1 MSAENSLV
9 SDKHSGGCLAVEM
22 FLSNAVNGISFG
34 MVLFL
39 IAAGLSIVMGLMG
52 ITNLSHGA
60 LYMVGAYVGWTIA
73 VQLKM
78 DFWLAVLA
86 GGVSGAVVGL
96 LIYGLFLRRLYKQ
109 PNEQVLLTFGFV
121 YILSNI
127 VIWVWGGHRRL
138 QFTAPYLF
146 GSVDIGGVSFAKDRL
161 AIIGVGVIIAILLW
175 YLQNRTRIGAIIRA
189 GMDNKEITMGLGIN
203 LELVSAFVF
212 FLGAFIAGFA
222 GVIGAQLLGAY
233 SWLGT
238 DILLYALIV
247 VVVGGLG
254 SVEGALLAGL
264 VIGLVDTFGK
274 ALFPQLAM
282 FTIYFA
288 MIVILLVKPSGLL
301 GRKI

>member
-1 MSAENSLV
+1 M
-9 SDKHSGGCLAVEM
+9 
-22 FLSNAVNGISFG
+22 I
-34 MVLFL
+34 LFL

-52 ITNLSHGA
+52 ITNLAHGA

-78 DFWLAVLA
+78 DFWLAVFA
-86 GGVSGAVVGL
+86 GGISGALVGI
-96 LIYGLFLRRLYKQ
+96 LIYRLFLRRLYKQ

-127 VIWVWGGHRRL
+127 VIWVWQGHRRL

-146 GSVDIGGVSFAKDRL
+146 GSVDIGGMPFAKDRL
-161 AIIGVGVIIAILLW
+161 AIIGIGVLVAVVLW
-175 YLQNRTRIGAIIRA
+175 YLQSRTRIGAIIRA

-203 LELVSAFVF
+203 LELISALVF
-212 FLGAFIAGFA
+212 FLSAFIAGFA
-222 GVIGAQLLGAY
+222 GVVGAQLLGAY

-254 SVEGALLAGL
+254 SVQGALLGGL

-274 ALFPQLAM
+274 ALFPELAM

-288 MIVILLVKPSGLL
+288 MIAILLIKPSGLL

>member
-1 MSAENSLV
+1 MEFFV
-9 SDKHSGGCLAVEM
+9 SNL
-22 FLSNAVNGISFG
+22 VNGISFG
-34 MVLFL
+34 MILFL

-52 ITNLSHGA
+52 ITNLAHGA

-78 DFWLAVLA
+78 DFWLAVFA
-86 GGVSGAVVGL
+86 GGISGALVGI
-96 LIYGLFLRRLYKQ
+96 LIYRLFLRRLYKQ

-127 VIWVWGGHRRL
+127 VIWVWQGHRRL

-146 GSVDIGGVSFAKDRL
+146 GSVDIGGMPFAKDRL
-161 AIIGVGVIIAILLW
+161 AIIGIGVLVAVVLW
-175 YLQNRTRIGAIIRA
+175 YLQSRTRIGAIIRA

-203 LELVSAFVF
+203 LELISALVF
-212 FLGAFIAGFA
+212 FLSAFIAGFA
-222 GVIGAQLLGAY
+222 GVVGAQLLGAY

-254 SVEGALLAGL
+254 SVQGALLGGL

-274 ALFPQLAM
+274 ALFPELAM

-288 MIVILLVKPSGLL
+288 MIAILLIKPSGLL

>member
-1 MSAENSLV
+1 M
-9 SDKHSGGCLAVEM
+9 EM